1 MSAAFAA
8 HIISIRTYG
17 LNFFG
22 TDVVIR
28 IPNVVNARIRNFDSC
43 VWYRRFL
50 VACDIRYVIKKRK
63 IATREPDNNIQR
75 EENLRGTVCERERK
89 VMSLTN
95 SF

>member
-1 MSAAFAA
+1 ML
-8 HIISIRTYG
+8 RTQEFETLIHVYG
-17 LNFFG
+17 TGGFLN
-22 TDVVIR
+22 D
-28 IPNVVNARIRNFDSC
+28 
-43 VWYRRFL
+43 L